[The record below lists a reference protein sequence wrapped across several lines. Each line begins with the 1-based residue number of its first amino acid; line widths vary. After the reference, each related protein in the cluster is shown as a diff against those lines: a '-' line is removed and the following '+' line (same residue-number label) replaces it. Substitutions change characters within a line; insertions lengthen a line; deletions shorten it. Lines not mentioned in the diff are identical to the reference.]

1 MTGRAMRERVIM
13 HEDIGTMEADFSDLT
28 FATVGQV
35 DEFYDEADR
44 RLEASGRRWYF
55 LINYTGCV
63 IAPEVWDRFAERGKA
78 TNIRYSLGTVRVGT
92 SNEAREAIRQSA
104 QREMFRA
111 NIYDSRD
118 QAMLALGEMRK
129 RREVLGRA
137 ADISPS
143 GGGAIVRVDD
153 IHLNFGGVMAISGVG
168 FGVNRGEITSI
179 IGPNGAGKSSMLN
192 VISGFYRPSRGRIY
206 FEGRDRTHFA
216 AHDVARLG
224 FARTF
229 QNIALF
235 KGMTTLDNI
244 MTGRSLKISG
254 NFLTDALYWGFAQK
268 EEMAQR
274 EHVEKIIDF
283 LEIQAIRKTAV
294 GRLAYGLQ
302 KRVELARALAMEPKV
317 LLLDEPMAGMN
328 VEEKEDMVRFI
339 LDVNDQWGTTIIL
352 IEHDMGVVMDISD
365 YVVVMDHGA
374 KIAEGT
380 PSEVKADPIVI
391 RAYLGAH

>member
-1 MTGRAMRERVIM
+1 MAEKPLHDRITLL
-13 HEDIGTMEADFSDLT
+13 EDIGVMEADFTGMT
-28 FATVGQV
+28 FRTEAEV
-35 DEFYDEADR
+35 DAFYDEADR
-44 RLEASGRRWYF
+44 RLEATGGRWYF
-55 LINYTGCV
+55 LVIYTDCV
-63 IAPEVWDRFAERGKA
+63 IEPQVWDRFAARGKK
-78 TNIRYSLGTVRVGT
+78 TNISYGLGTVRVGT
-92 SNEAREAIRQSA
+92 SASARETIRERA
-104 QREMFRA
+104 QRDFFRA
-111 NIYDSRD
+111 NIYDTRD
-118 QAMLALGEMRK
+118 QAILALGEMRK
-129 RREVLGRA
+129 RHEFTGEAAGPAEGAAILRV
-137 ADISPS
+137 ADINLS
-143 GGGAIVRVDD
+143 
-153 IHLNFGGVMAISGVG
+153 FGGVKAITGVG
-168 FGVNRGEITSI
+168 FEVNRGEISSI

-192 VISGFYRPSRGRIY
+192 VISGFYRPSSGSIQ
-206 FEGRDRTHFA
+206 FEGRDRTHLHA
-216 AHDVARLG
+216 AEVARLG

-235 KGMTTLDNI
+235 KGMSTLDNI
-244 MTGRSLKISG
+244 MTGRSLRIKG

-268 EEMAQR
+268 EETAHR

-283 LEIQAIRKTAV
+283 LEIQAIRKTPV
-294 GRLAYGLQ
+294 GKLPYGLQ

-352 IEHDMGVVMDISD
+352 IEHDMGVVMDISH

-380 PSEVKADPIVI
+380 PGEVKADPVVI